1 MSSKDDPS
9 GSDGRTVIRG
19 SPRRAPRPDQSPP
32 PSSQPAAS
40 DPTIIYSG
48 SPGQQT
54 PASATVIYQ
63 ASPFGE
69 RPDDAA
75 RNNHKHRKQATPEP
89 GTSTEA
95 LFGAAERVKVAGA
108 NPLVSAATPLL
119 ILFGHL
125 RTVTVEPDAAT
136 LAQHVAE
143 CIEEFEWKAAE
154 AGVSEDDAHIAKYA
168 LCETADDIIANLP
181 GIGTDSGTQ
190 HSMLSRF
197 YGIDAPGNGFFEAL
211 NSVLADPAERGDLLE
226 LMHAC
231 MSLGF
236 EGPYRGV
243 AGGEQSLEP
252 VRQDVYA
259 ALRYFRPLADDG
271 ISPHWQGLAATVG
284 RRPYRL
290 PLWAIAA
297 LALAFVTAA
306 FFWMRADVTRDGDA
320 LAATLLTLTPAT
332 PVVIERSDFAPPVEH
347 AEPVEQTNPAEN
359 AEPAAA
365 APTMAQIYRIRAALA
380 QDIGAGGLTV
390 AAKGEFIVV
399 EINNELLFEPGKAE
413 TRPEFAPVA
422 ARIAAAFAGEPGP
435 IKIVGHTDNVKPR
448 QSSAYKS
455 NYDLSVARAEAVAKA
470 LAPRI
475 GDTARIAVEG
485 KGEDVPIADNAT
497 ADGRALNRRVD
508 VMIRREDAP

>member
-19 SPRRAPRPDQSPP
+19 SPRRAPRPDQPSPP
-32 PSSQPAAS
+32 QPAS
-40 DPTIIYSG
+40 DPTIIYTGGLEQQAPSSG
-48 SPGQQT
+48 
-54 PASATVIYQ
+54 TVIYQ
-63 ASPFGE
+63 ASPFG
-69 RPDDAA
+69 DAPGDA
-75 RNNHKHRKQATPEP
+75 PRNSHKQRKQAATAA
-89 GTSTEA
+89 GTSLEA
-95 LFGAAERVKVAGA
+95 LFDAAERVQVSGA
-108 NPLVSAATPLL
+108 NPLISAATPLL

-125 RTVTVEPDAAT
+125 RTVTVEADVSV

-154 AGVSEDDAHIAKYA
+154 AGVNQDDAHVAKYA

-181 GIGTDSGTQ
+181 GIGSDNWAQ
-190 HSMLSRF
+190 HGMLSRF
-197 YGIDAPGNGFFEAL
+197 YGIDASGNGFFEAL

-236 EGPYRGV
+236 AGQYRGV
-243 AGGEQSLEP
+243 AGGNQSLEL
-252 VRQDVYA
+252 VRQDLYA
-259 ALRYFRPLADDG
+259 ALRYFRPLTDDG

-290 PLWAIAA
+290 PLWAMAA
-297 LALAFVTAA
+297 LALAFVTTA
-306 FFWMRADVTRDGDA
+306 FFWMRGDVTREGDA
-320 LAATLLTLTPAT
+320 LAATLLALTPSK
-332 PVVIERSDFAPPVEH
+332 PVAIERSDFAPPIEQ
-347 AEPVEQTNPAEN
+347 AAPDEPASPVEDAK
-359 AEPAAA
+359 PAAT
-365 APTMAQIYRIRAALA
+365 APTMAQIYRIRAALT
-380 QDIGAGGLTV
+380 QDIGAGALTV
-390 AAKGEFIVV
+390 ASKGEFIIV
-399 EINNELLFEPGKAE
+399 ELNNELLFEPGKAE
-413 TRPEFAPVA
+413 TKPEFTPVA
-422 ARIAAAFAGEPGP
+422 ARIAAALAGEPGP
-435 IKIVGHTDNVKPR
+435 IRIVGHTDNVKPR

-470 LAPRI
+470 LVQGI
-475 GDTARIAVEG
+475 GDASRIAVEG

>member
-19 SPRRAPRPDQSPP
+19 SPHRVSRPDQSPP
-32 PSSQPAAS
+32 PSSHPPAS
-40 DPTIIYSG
+40 DPTIIYTASAE
-48 SPGQQT
+48 QQM
-54 PASATVIYQ
+54 PASGTVIYQ
-63 ASPFGE
+63 G
-69 RPDDAA
+69 RPLVEGSDDTA
-75 RNNHKHRKQATPEP
+75 RNSRKQRKQATAAA
-89 GTSTEA
+89 GTSQDA
-95 LFGAAERVKVAGA
+95 LFEAAERVLVAGA
-108 NPLVSAATPLL
+108 NPLISAATPLL

-125 RTVTVEPDAAT
+125 RTVTVETDPAV
-136 LAQHVAE
+136 LAQHVVE
-143 CIEEFEWKAAE
+143 CIDEFEWKAAE
-154 AGVSEDDAHIAKYA
+154 AGVTEDDAHIAKYA
-168 LCETADDIIANLP
+168 LSETADDIIANLP
-181 GIGTDSGTQ
+181 GLGPDIWAQ

-197 YGIDAPGNGFFEAL
+197 YDIDAPGNGFFDAL

-252 VRQDVYA
+252 VRQDIYA
-259 ALRYFRPLADDG
+259 ALRYFRPLADEG

-284 RRPYRL
+284 TRRPYRL

-306 FFWMRADVTRDGDA
+306 FFWMRGDVTRDGDA
-320 LAATLLTLTPAT
+320 LAATLLALTPAT
-332 PVVIERSDFAPPVEH
+332 PVIIERTDFAPPVEH
-347 AEPVEQTNPAEN
+347 AEPDVK
-359 AEPAAA
+359 AEPVEA

-380 QDIGAGGLTV
+380 DDIGAGGLTV
-390 AAKGEFIVV
+390 TSKGEFIVV

-413 TRPEFAPVA
+413 TRPEFTPVA
-422 ARIAAAFAGEPGP
+422 ARIAAAFAREPGP

-470 LAPRI
+470 LAPGI
-475 GDTARIAVEG
+475 GDATRVTVEG

-508 VMIRREDAP
+508 VMIRREGTP

>member
-19 SPRRAPRPDQSPP
+19 SPRRAPRPDQP
-32 PSSQPAAS
+32 PSPQPPAS
-40 DPTIIYSG
+40 DPTIIYTS
-48 SPGQQT
+48 SPDQQA

-63 ASPFGE
+63 GSPFIE
-69 RPDDAA
+69 RAEDAA
-75 RNNHKHRKQATPEP
+75 PHSHKQRKQATTEP
-89 GTSTEA
+89 GTSQEA
-95 LFGAAERVKVAGA
+95 LFEAAERVQVAGA
-108 NPLVSAATPLL
+108 NPLISAATPLL
-119 ILFGHL
+119 MLFGHL
-125 RTVTVEPDAAT
+125 RTVTVETDAAV

-143 CIEEFEWKAAE
+143 CIDEFEWKAAE
-154 AGVSEDDAHIAKYA
+154 AGVTEDDTHIAKYA
-168 LCETADDIIANLP
+168 LSETADDIIANLP
-181 GIGTDSGTQ
+181 GIGPDIWAQ

-197 YGIDAPGNGFFEAL
+197 YGVDAPGNGFFEAL
-211 NSVLADPAERGDLLE
+211 NSVLADPVERGDLLE

-243 AGGEQSLEP
+243 TGGGQSLAP
-252 VRQDVYA
+252 IRQDIYA
-259 ALRYFRPLADDG
+259 ALRYFRPLGEDG

-297 LALAFVTAA
+297 FALALITAA
-306 FFWMRADVTRDGDA
+306 FFWMRGDVTKDGDA
-320 LAATLLTLTPAT
+320 LAATLLALTPAT
-332 PVVIERSDFAPPVEH
+332 PVIIERSDFSPPVEH
-347 AEPVEQTNPAEN
+347 AEPVEK
-359 AEPAAA
+359 AEPVEA
-365 APTMAQIYRIRAALA
+365 APTMAQIYRIRATLA

-390 AAKGEFIVV
+390 ASKGEFIVV

-413 TRPEFAPVA
+413 AKPAFAPVA
-422 ARIAAAFAGEPGP
+422 ARIAAAFAGEQGP
-435 IKIVGHTDNVKPR
+435 IKVVGHTDNVKPR

-470 LAPRI
+470 LMPGI
-475 GDTARIAVEG
+475 GDAARIAVEG

-508 VMIRREDAP
+508 VMIRREDTP

>member
-1 MSSKDDPS
+1 M
-9 GSDGRTVIRG
+9 
-19 SPRRAPRPDQSPP
+19 
-32 PSSQPAAS
+32 
-40 DPTIIYSG
+40 
-48 SPGQQT
+48 
-54 PASATVIYQ
+54 PASGTVIYQ
-63 ASPFGE
+63 GRPLVEGSDHPAS
-69 RPDDAA
+69 
-75 RNNHKHRKQATPEP
+75 NSHKQRKQPTTAS
-89 GTSTEA
+89 GTSQDA
-95 LFGAAERVKVAGA
+95 LFEAAERVQVAGA
-108 NPLVSAATPLL
+108 NPLISAATPLL
-119 ILFGHL
+119 IMFGHL
-125 RTVTVEPDAAT
+125 RTVTVETDAAV

-168 LCETADDIIANLP
+168 LSETADDIIANLP
-181 GIGTDSGTQ
+181 GIGPDIWAQ
-190 HSMLSRF
+190 HSMLLRF

-243 AGGEQSLEP
+243 AGGKQSLEP
-252 VRQDVYA
+252 VRQDIYA

-297 LALAFVTAA
+297 FALALVTAA
-306 FFWMRADVTRDGDA
+306 FFWMRGDVTRDGDA
-320 LAATLLTLTPAT
+320 LAATLLALTPAT
-332 PVVIERSDFAPPVEH
+332 PVVIERTDFAPPVEH
-347 AEPVEQTNPAEN
+347 AEPVEKAVPVE
-359 AEPAAA
+359 A

-380 QDIGAGGLTV
+380 QDIGAGGLIV
-390 AAKGEFIVV
+390 ASKGEFIVV
-399 EINNELLFEPGKAE
+399 ELNNELLFEPGKAE
-413 TRPEFAPVA
+413 TRPEFTPVA
-422 ARIAAAFAGEPGP
+422 ARIAAAFASEPGS

-470 LAPRI
+470 LAPGI
-475 GDTARIAVEG
+475 GDTARVTVEG

-508 VMIRREDAP
+508 VMIRREDTP